1 MAGSH
6 MDIQSCSG
14 GLWPLPVGEVCL
26 LPASSRQHKALLSI
40 TGTGPIWWVRHATS
54 RRSGAIGRREG
65 LLGGQGRCQ
74 ATRQSCMLN
83 LWPSSHRVVV
93 VVGILGKKEDAR
105 ARSDHRS
112 S

>member
-1 MAGSH
+1 
-6 MDIQSCSG
+6 MDTKSCSG

-40 TGTGPIWWVRHATS
+40 TGIQPIWWVRHTTA
-54 RRSGAIGRREG
+54 RRSGAIGRWEG
-65 LLGGQGRCQ
+65 LLSGQGRCQ

-83 LWPSSHRVVV
+83 LRPSSHRVVVV

-105 ARSDHRS
+105 ARSDHS
-112 S
+112 PHGP